1 MGKRLVIHGA
11 DFFYSAIG
19 SSVVAAPTFSPTP
32 DQYNEVSVQLS
43 TVSVGASIY
52 YTTDGS
58 TPTSSSTLYTG
69 AITLDTIGT
78 TTIKAIAVKNGV
90 SSAVSTATY
99 EIVEEII
106 MPTSVA
112 ISGDNGTLTE
122 RTLQL
127 SASVSPAGASQE
139 VTWSVQSGSATISS
153 SGLLTI
159 DSASMS
165 GSVTV
170 RATSNTDSS
179 VYADKTIAYAI
190 PLAGPTISLNSDGDV
205 VITGDGEIRYT
216 TDGSTPTSSSSTYS
230 SAIDLAHGTTTVK
243 AICVSGGQS
252 SSVTSKEFKK
262 YDVTDCTIIGGINA
276 ENGTFGSS
284 FTNWKSSDFVDISAF
299 SQFALD
305 ALCPANSFGV
315 AWYDSNQTFISGI
328 KYGQSRKQDSGAIP
342 SGAKYVRFCYQFQ
355 QSAQQ
360 SSVYVK
366 FVVA

>member
-19 SSVVAAPTFSPTP
+19 SSVVAAPTFSPAAG
-32 DQYNEVSVQLS
+32 QYNEVSVQLS
-43 TVSVGASIY
+43 SVSVGASIY
-52 YTTDGS
+52 YTTNGT
-58 TPTSSSTLYTG
+58 TPTTGSTLYTG

-170 RATSNTDSS
+170 RATSNTDNS
-179 VYADKTIAYAI
+179 VYADKTITYAI

-216 TDGSTPTSSSSTYS
+216 TDGSTPTTSSSVYS
-230 SAIDLAHGTTTVK
+230 AAIQLAHGTTTVK

-252 SSVTSKEFKK
+252 SSVTSKEFMKC
-262 YDVTDCTIIGGINA
+262 DTSDCTIVGGIYA
-276 ENGTFGSS
+276 TNGNFDPTFTLWES
-284 FTNWKSSDFVDISAF
+284 TDYVDVSAF

-305 ALCPANSFGV
+305 VFYPATNFGI
-315 AWYDSNQTFISGI
+315 AWYDSSKAFISGI
-328 KYGQSRKQDSGAIP
+328 KYGSTVMKESGSIP
-342 SGAKYVRFCYQFQ
+342 QGAAYVRMCYQINQ
-355 QSAQQ
+355 DE
-360 SSVYVK
+360 SVKYLK
-366 FVVA
+366 FVVG